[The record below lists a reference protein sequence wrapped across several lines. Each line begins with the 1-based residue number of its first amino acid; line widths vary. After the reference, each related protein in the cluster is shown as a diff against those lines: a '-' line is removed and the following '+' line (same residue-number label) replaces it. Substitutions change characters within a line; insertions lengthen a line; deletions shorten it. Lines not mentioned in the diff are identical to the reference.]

1 MLKILNKFA
10 IPTILV
16 ATVMVAG
23 IFAFAP
29 VNQVSTVHTT
39 ILSSIE
45 INDIY
50 ADIDDAAD
58 GDSDP
63 VTIDF
68 ILVSKD
74 GDAITGLDETDM
86 DAETTAGS
94 DTGVITIA
102 LVADS
107 DGAGAYRITLTPTD
121 TWETGRTNIVLTATD
136 DDGNSASTLLVL
148 DIP

>member
-1 MLKILNKFA
+1 MLNKII
-10 IPTILV
+10 IPGILGIIV
-16 ATVMVAG
+16 LIAGVSAFSPLNEAT
-23 IFAFAP
+23 
-29 VNQVSTVHTT
+29 TVHDS

-45 INDIY
+45 IRDIY
-50 ADIDDAAD
+50 ADIDGAAN

-68 ILVSKD
+68 VIVSKD

-86 DAETTAGS
+86 VAVSTAGTV
-94 DTGVITIA
+94 TGVITIG
-102 LVADS
+102 VPISDS
-107 DGAGAYRITLTPTD
+107 GAYRITLTPAN
-121 TWETGRTNIVLTATD
+121 TWDTGRTSIVLTATD